1 MSRIDEQYDEVE
13 VDYSYKGKAWHV
25 LIPIAIFAV
34 SVAGMIFIGMTN
46 IQ

>member
-1 MSRIDEQYDEVE
+1 MSNIDEQYEVE
-13 VDYSYKGKAWHV
+13 VDYKGKPWHV

-34 SVAGMIFIGMTN
+34 SVAGMIFIGMIH